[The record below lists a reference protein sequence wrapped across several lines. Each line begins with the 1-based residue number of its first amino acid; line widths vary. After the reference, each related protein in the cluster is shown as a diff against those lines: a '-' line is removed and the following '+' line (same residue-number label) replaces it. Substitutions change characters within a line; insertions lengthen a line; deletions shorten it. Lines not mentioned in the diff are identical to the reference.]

1 MQDFMAIWQYVS
13 ANYSGST
20 KDLFVMAIDMYE
32 DEYDQVD
39 ESVADIWFAAVA

>member
-1 MQDFMAIWQYVS
+1 VS